1 MTVSSGIGLFGSE
14 NSSLQA
20 SREGPLR
27 IPLQSLLGPK
37 SSSGA
42 EAATSGFLSSAD
54 MDLRHPME
62 FQQGIQAL
70 SRAETWKSA
79 SSPSVKV
86 VSGFLTLF
94 LTFSYLPEPF

>member
-1 MTVSSGIGLFGSE
+1 MSRVMTVSSGIGLFGSE

-54 MDLRHPME
+54 MDLLVPME
-62 FQQGIQAL
+62 FPQSSQASTRLETCTL
-70 SRAETWKSA
+70 SS
-79 SSPSVKV
+79 
-86 VSGFLTLF
+86 
-94 LTFSYLPEPF
+94 